1 MSEQAVERSS
11 VGLDQL
17 VIGSPVVG
25 TQADSLEFGAQ
36 RCMGDL
42 PMGLESDGS
51 KTTVDGQH
59 RWELASA
66 DIYRRLRI
74 KHFPAIVLSRIES
87 PNALLCI
94 VEERKETRVGE
105 LTLQIVLLHVS
116 KIDLRDEGLRHAP
129 VLRPA
134 SRRRQVRIPAQP
146 RLARSQRRVGDP
158 LWQKPNAWSGELRP
172 SIRVATEPRAFQPRL
187 DGGKR
192 VTHSPVAYWVFE
204 PSPPGYRFADAIL
217 VEEAVRRRWAGAAH
231 PRARRRRPEHL
242 AHLLPGEG

>member
-66 DIYRRLRI
+66 DIYRRLRV

-105 LTLQIVLLHVS
+105 LMLQIVLLHVR

-134 SRRRQVRIPAQP
+134 SRRGQVGFPPSLVWTVSNAASAIPCGKSRMLGRVSSAN
-146 RLARSQRRVGDP
+146 RS
-158 LWQKPNAWSGELRP
+158 AWRP
-172 SIRVATEPRAFQPRL
+172 SPAPFSRAWIV
-187 DGGKR
+187 GSE
-192 VTHSPVAYWVFE
+192 SPIH
-204 PSPPGYRFADAIL
+204 R
-217 VEEAVRRRWAGAAH
+217 
-231 PRARRRRPEHL
+231 
-242 AHLLPGEG
+242 